1 MYDLR
6 SKTIFFR
13 DITPPSS
20 RLFPPAVSPPPCAF
34 MIAPNF
40 GKKRSM
46 GNQKRSILGLLTLW
60 RR

>member
-13 DITPPSS
+13 DITLPSS

-40 GKKRSM
+40 GKKDLWET
-46 GNQKRSILGLLTLW
+46 KKGLFW
-60 RR
+60 VC